1 MSPYYVGLINQGATC
16 YLNSFI
22 QTLFHL
28 PTFRRLI
35 YDIPITGNEDS
46 AKSIPLN
53 LQRLFY
59 QMQFSG
65 SSCSTVNLTKSFGWN
80 SFNSFEQN
88 DIEEFSRDLIDS
100 LEEKMKGTKFENS
113 IANLFRG
120 RFRNRIRCKKI
131 GYQTCK
137 EEHFYDLPLVV
148 KGFSNL
154 SESLKSYISE
164 EKLIG
169 DNKYDTNT
177 QYGKQDAVIDIKFIE
192 FPPVLH
198 ILLKRFM
205 FDVNKN
211 KMTKLNDH
219 FEFPETIDLTEY
231 LADDSPQK
239 KSSNIYDL
247 YGVLVHSGNYSGGHY
262 YAFLRT
268 SIDQQWYKF
277 NDSSVSKESVMNAVY
292 NNFGNVGSNNRCYS
306 GYMLIYCR
314 REKVEM
320 LFKPISIDSIPN
332 HLKSNDGQEFHQKKS
347 LKKTLPKN
355 VVNNLNRKTLT
366 IKNVT
371 NYDVSNRKSN
381 SAFSNKKP
389 MVDNRNNNNRF
400 QILSNSND
408 LDENES
414 YTKQQ
419 IQNSFNDDDND
430 DKKKKKFSTKKIE
443 LLEQLLNKL
452 LDVNN
457 GVIDQVKVKAIA
469 ENVNEIYKSDKYDD
483 MWINEKEYFYKRQ
496 MIPLEHI
503 VKLRNYIY
511 DVQ

>member
-1 MSPYYVGLINQGATC
+1 MTSNYVGLINQGATC

-28 PTFRRLI
+28 PAFRRLI
-35 YDIPITGNEDS
+35 YDIPITGSEDPNR
-46 AKSIPLN
+46 SIPLN

-65 SSCSTVNLTKSFGWN
+65 SSCSTVNLTKSLGWN
-80 SFNSFEQN
+80 SFKPFEQN
-88 DIEEFSRDLIDS
+88 DIEEFSRDLIDT

-131 GYQTCK
+131 EFQTCK
-137 EEHFYDLPLVV
+137 EEHFYDLPIVV
-148 KGFSNL
+148 KGFSKL

-164 EKLIG
+164 EQLIG

-177 QYGKQDAVIDIKFIE
+177 KYGKQDAVIDIKFIE

-205 FDVNKN
+205 FDFKHN
-211 KMTKLNDH
+211 KMTKINDYY
-219 FEFPETIDLTEY
+219 EFPETMDLTEY

-239 KSSNIYDL
+239 KMSNIYDL

-268 SIDQQWYKF
+268 STDQQWYKF
-277 NDSSVSKESVMNAVY
+277 NDSSVSKETVMNAVY
-292 NNFGNVGSNNRCYS
+292 NNFGSISGSNCYS

-314 REKVEM
+314 REKAEM

-332 HLKSNDGQEFHQKKS
+332 HLKSNNIQEFHQKKS
-347 LKKTLPKN
+347 PKKTLPKK
-355 VVNNLNRKTLT
+355 VVKNIKISPTKIDINN
-366 IKNVT
+366 IT
-371 NYDVSNRKSN
+371 NYDASNQKSN

-389 MVDNRNNNNRF
+389 MVDNRINRF

-414 YTKQQ
+414 LYTKQK
-419 IQNSFNDDDND
+419 ISKSYIDDDDDNN
-430 DKKKKKFSTKKIE
+430 KKFSNRKIE

-457 GVIDQVKVKAIA
+457 GVINHVKVKAIA
-469 ENVNEIYKSDKYDD
+469 DNVNEIYNSDKNDE
-483 MWINEKEYFYKRQ
+483 MWYEEKQYFNKRQ

-503 VKLRNYIY
+503 VKLRNNIY
-511 DVQ
+511 NVQ